1 MSVPKKLILT
11 ISVFF
16 MVSCA
21 RNRADTV
28 YINGSI
34 WTGVESASRAQAIA
48 VTGEYLVAVGSNENV
63 EHLKDSNTKIVDLQ
77 GRFVVPGLMDAH
89 THFMDGGFQLVRLNF
104 REVDSPEDFVYK
116 IDSAAQKLE
125 PGQWILGGNWDHE
138 KWGGALPH
146 HSSVANVSKEYP
158 VFVHRVDMHM
168 AFANSKAMQ
177 LAGITGDTPDPLGG
191 V

>member
-104 REVDSPEDFVYK
+104 
-116 IDSAAQKLE
+116 
-125 PGQWILGGNWDHE
+125 
-138 KWGGALPH
+138 
-146 HSSVANVSKEYP
+146 
-158 VFVHRVDMHM
+158 
-168 AFANSKAMQ
+168 
-177 LAGITGDTPDPLGG
+177 
-191 V
+191 

>member
-1 MSVPKKLILT
+1 MSVPEKLILT

-16 MVSCA
+16 MISCA

-28 YINGSI
+28 YVNGSI

-48 VTGEYLVAVGSNENV
+48 VKDEFLVAVGSNENV

-138 KWGGALPH
+138 KWGGELPH
-146 HSSVANVSKEYP
+146 HSWVDDVSKEYP

-168 AFANSKAMQ
+168 AFANSK
-177 LAGITGDTPDPLGG
+177 
-191 V
+191 

>member
-34 WTGVESASRAQAIA
+34 WTGVESASRAQAMA
-48 VTGEYLVAVGSNENV
+48 VKGEYLVTVGSNENV

-138 KWGGALPH
+138 NGVVNYHITHGWTKFPKNILSLSTELICIWPLPIQKPCNWPA
-146 HSSVANVSKEYP
+146 SP
-158 VFVHRVDMHM
+158 V
-168 AFANSKAMQ
+168 
-177 LAGITGDTPDPLGG
+177 IPLIRL
-191 V
+191 VVP